1 MAAYVYKA
9 LDSKGK
15 SLTGIIDADSPKSA
29 SIQLQKQGLFPSE
42 ISEQKSGSATKGS
55 GLNIEVDFSKIFQ
68 RVSAQE
74 LAEMT
79 SQLETLLRNS
89 IDVAESLQ
97 MLSEQTNNPMLKLAL
112 VEIRDEVRQGRSLA
126 SAMRKHPKIF
136 NNLYVS
142 MIEVGQEAGNMDQV
156 LARLKEYTLK
166 MVALQQ
172 KVVTAITYPALMG
185 FISVSV
191 VLGLFIGVIPRI
203 STMFDSFG
211 ATLPLITRIML
222 GISNILQSYWM
233 LIPIVG
239 FLAFWG
245 GRYYIRTP
253 KGKKNLHITLLKLP
267 LLGNLLRMIAISR
280 FTRTLAT
287 LLRSGVPLAG
297 ALPIARNVI
306 GNVILEEAIDQAN
319 NNIIKGQSLSEP
331 LAKSGQ
337 FPPLM
342 VRMIAVGERTGEI
355 EELLFEASAVY
366 DQRVDS
372 QLSSLTSILEPLLIV
387 VLGGFVVLV
396 AISILLPML
405 NMSAL
410 AR

>member
-15 SLTGIIDADSPKSA
+15 SLNGIIDADSPKSA
-29 SIQLQKQGLFPSE
+29 RAQLRKQGLFPSE
-42 ISEQKSGSATKGS
+42 LTEQTSGSATKGS
-55 GLNIEVDFSKIFQ
+55 GVNFEVDFSKLFQ

-97 MLSEQTNNPMLKLAL
+97 MLSEQTNNAMLKLAL
-112 VEIRDEVRQGRSLA
+112 VEIRDEVRQGLSLA
-126 SAMRKHPKIF
+126 AAMRKHPKIF

-156 LARLKEYTLK
+156 LARLKEYTVK

-172 KVVTAITYPALMG
+172 KVITAVTYPALMG

-222 GISNILQSYWM
+222 GISNFLQAYW
-233 LIPIVG
+233 LFIPFIVG
-239 FLAFWG
+239 ISLYTSL
-245 GRYYIRTP
+245 RYIKTP
-253 KGKKNLHITLLKLP
+253 KGKTNWHAFLLKIP
-267 LLGNLLRMIAISR
+267 LFGNLLRMIAISR

-287 LLRSGVPLAG
+287 LLRSGVPLAS

-306 GNVILEEAIDQAN
+306 GNVILEDAIDKAN
-319 NNIIKGQSLSEP
+319 NNIIRGQSLSEP
-331 LAKSGQ
+331 LAQSGQ

-355 EELLFEASAVY
+355 EELLFEASIVY

-372 QLSSLTSILEPLLIV
+372 QLSSLTSILEPILIV

>member
-15 SLTGIIDADSPKSA
+15 SLTGIIDADSPKAA

-42 ISEQKSGSATKGS
+42 INEQKSGSATKGS
-55 GLNIEVDFSKIFQ
+55 GLNFEVDFSKLLQ

-97 MLSEQTNNPMLKLAL
+97 MLSEQTSNQMLKLAL

-126 SAMRKHPKIF
+126 AAMRKHPKIF

-156 LARLKEYTLK
+156 LARLKEYTVK

-172 KVVTAITYPALMG
+172 KVVTAVTYPALMG

-222 GISNILQSYWM
+222 GISNILQAYWW

-239 FLAFWG
+239 VIVIWG
-245 GRYYIRTP
+245 GRKYIQTP
-253 KGKKNLHITLLKLP
+253 KGKKNLHIALLKLP

-287 LLRSGVPLAG
+287 LLRSGVPLAS

-331 LAKSGQ
+331 LAKSGH

-405 NMSAL
+405 NMSAR

>member
-1 MAAYVYKA
+1 MAAFEYKA
-9 LDSKGK
+9 FDSEGK
-15 SLTGIIDADSPKSA
+15 SQKGIIDADSAKAARS
-29 SIQLQKQGLFPSE
+29 QLRKQGLFTSE
-42 ISEQKSGSATKGS
+42 LNEQKSSKATKGA
-55 GLNIEVDFSKIFQ
+55 GLSFEVDFSKVFQ

-89 IDVAESLQ
+89 IDVAESLL

-112 VEIRDEVRQGRSLA
+112 VEIRDDVRQGKSLA
-126 SAMRKHPKIF
+126 SGMQKHPKIF

-142 MIEVGQEAGNMDQV
+142 LIEVGQEAGNMDKV

-172 KVVTAITYPALMG
+172 KVVTAVTYPALMG

-203 STMFDSFG
+203 SSMFDSFG

-222 GISNILQSYWM
+222 GISNFLQTFW
-233 LIPIVG
+233 LAIPIVG
-239 FLAFWG
+239 TVVIWG
-245 GRYYIRTP
+245 GLKYIKSPT
-253 KGKKNLHITLLKLP
+253 GKKNWHKLLLRLP
-267 LLGNLLRMIAISR
+267 LLGDLNRMIAISR

-287 LLRSGVPLAG
+287 LLRSGVPLAN

-306 GNVILEEAIDQAN
+306 GNVILEEAIDLAI
-319 NNIIKGQSLSEP
+319 NNILRGQSLAEP
-331 LAKSGQ
+331 LGQSGQ

-355 EELLFEASAVY
+355 EELLFEASNVY

-372 QLSSLTSILEPLLIV
+372 KLSSLTSILEPILIV